1 MKKFTEYELNN
12 IINDYN
18 NGMRPIDLSKKYNR
32 DSSSIINKLKS
43 IGVYENINIRFS
55 KADEEFLREVY
66 PTGNWELIF
75 QRFKDVSKNAI
86 HQKASKLGIKAKYY
100 FWKESD
106 LLFLKDHFFNYSLEE
121 LYDKFEGRYSKEAI
135 RTKAFRKYGY
145 STDDDWTIDEDN
157 ILINNYS
164 TKNIEEIMEMI
175 PNRTKNAIVNHSTK
189 LGLFSKF
196 YIDTYWNDEQTQ
208 LLIDNWNKMT
218 DIELS
223 KLIGKEEN
231 SIKEKRRKLG
241 FYRINKDY
249 SGYND
254 LKTYLRGHIST
265 WKTKSIEN
273 CNYKCIITGSKNFNI
288 HHVIGFDDI
297 VNAVFD
303 EYNIELKEFDKYSVE
318 ELNNIL
324 KIFINEHDKYPLGVC
339 LREDI
344 HKLFHKIY
352 GKHNNSYEQLLEF
365 INDYNDGKLLN
376 VS

>member
-1 MKKFTEYELNN
+1 MKKFSEDELKN

-18 NGMRPIDLSKKYNR
+18 DGMKPIDLSKKYKRN
-32 DSSSIINKLKS
+32 SSSIINKLKS
-43 IGVYENINIRFS
+43 IGVYVNTNVRFS
-55 KADEEFLREVY
+55 KDDEEFLREIY

-75 QRFKDVSKNAI
+75 QRFKNASKYAI
-86 HQKASKLGIKAKYY
+86 HQKASKLGIKAEYY

-106 LLFLKDHFFNYSLEE
+106 LLFLKDHFFNYSLDE

-145 STDDDWTIDEDN
+145 STDDDWTSEEDN
-157 ILINNYS
+157 ILINYYS
-164 TKNIEEIMEMI
+164 IKNIDEIMDMI
-175 PNRTKNAIVNHSTK
+175 PNRTKNAIINHSTK

-196 YIDTYWNDEQTQ
+196 YIDTYWNDQQTQ
-208 LLIDNWNKMT
+208 LLINNWEEMT

-249 SGYND
+249 SGYNG
-254 LKTYLRGHIST
+254 LKEYLRGHIGA
-265 WKTKSIEN
+265 WKTESMKN
-273 CNYKCIITGSKNFNI
+273 CNYRCIITGSKKFHI
-288 HHVIGFDDI
+288 HHIVGFDDI
-297 VNAVFD
+297 ANIVFD
-303 EYNIELKEFDKYSVE
+303 KYNIELKDFDEYTIE
-318 ELNNIL
+318 ELNYIL
-324 KIFINEHDKYPLGVC
+324 EMFNYEHNKYPLGVC

-344 HKLFHKIY
+344 HILFHKIY
-352 GKHNNSYEQLLEF
+352 GKHNNSYKQLLEF
-365 INDYNDGKLLN
+365 IDDYCNGKFLN